1 MDTPSPH
8 FSRILVAVDRS
19 ESSNRAVE
27 HAAMLA
33 KVHDAHLTILH
44 VNEPLAAAPETHI
57 ALNAI
62 QAAAED
68 RANEFLS
75 SLAAKVQA
83 NYGIKSETMWRI
95 GHPVKVILD
104 VAESS
109 PLTDLIVVGSRGLG
123 GFKEM
128 LLGSVSHAVV
138 NHSRVPVLVVR

>member
-1 MDTPSPH
+1 
-8 FSRILVAVDRS
+8 
-19 ESSNRAVE
+19 
-27 HAAMLA
+27 MLA

-44 VNEPLAAAPETHI
+44 VNEPLSAAPETHI

-68 RANEFLS
+68 QANKFLNG
-75 SLAAKVQA
+75 LAAEVQA
-83 NYGIKSETMWRI
+83 NYGIKSETNWRI

-104 VAESS
+104 VAENSAQA
-109 PLTDLIVVGSRGLG
+109 DLIVMGSRGLG

-138 NHSRVPVLVVR
+138 NHSKVPVLVVR